1 MHEAVRVLFV
11 SDQTGPTTPAALR
24 ATGAFACAAGG
35 ELAALW
41 LWRAGHPV
49 PSAVWWGCGLL
60 VLAVGAAGRCGPRA
74 AVLGLALVLLVG
86 GRFTSRILERPADDL
101 AAMLPAPAEPGGGSI
116 LTVEGVVVEGPERL
130 SSGGALAGYRVLGE
144 SFGLTV
150 RARAVVG
157 ESGVIGV
164 RGRVRVMVSGGAPAV
179 AVGQRVRV
187 QGVARAVEAPGNPGE
202 SDARLW
208 AAQDGLG
215 ARLSVASAALVT
227 VLEPEPGAR
236 AWVGRAWL
244 TGRAW
249 LRGRAGAVFGDDPG
263 SPRRAMLAALLLGE
277 RGARGGGGPERLRPS
292 GAGACAGD
300 QRVSPRGDGRG
311 GVVCGA
317 ADGRSGA
324 S

>member
-1 MHEAVRVLFV
+1 M
-11 SDQTGPTTPAALR
+11 
-24 ATGAFACAAGG
+24 GG

-101 AAMLPAPAEPGGGSI
+101 AAMLPAQAEPGGGVV

-157 ESGVIGV
+157 ESGVIGMH
-164 RGRVRVMVSGGAPAV
+164 GRVRVMVSGGAPAV

-187 QGVARAVEAPGNPGE
+187 QGMVGRSMSRATRGRATRG
-202 SDARLW
+202 LW
-208 AAQDGLG
+208 AAQDGVG
-215 ARLSVASAALVT
+215 ARLSVASAA
-227 VLEPEPGAR
+227 
-236 AWVGRAWL
+236 W
-244 TGRAW
+244 
-249 LRGRAGAVFGDDPG
+249 
-263 SPRRAMLAALLLGE
+263 
-277 RGARGGGGPERLRPS
+277 
-292 GAGACAGD
+292 
-300 QRVSPRGDGRG
+300 
-311 GVVCGA
+311 
-317 ADGRSGA
+317 
-324 S
+324 